1 MTTSTIFPAG
11 LCSGAKQ
18 KGNHGRFAPLQ
29 IAILLI
35 LLAAT
40 NVFPQSISSGTVTGT
55 VKDESGAVVAGANV
69 LLHNP
74 VTNYSQTATTDQS
87 GAFRLSNV
95 PLNNYQ
101 LTVSASGLA
110 TATQELDVRSTILIM
125 EDISLKVAASAS
137 TVVVQTEAPLLQTDP
152 SAYTNTDTAVFSKLP
167 EFGPAAGLSNLINY
181 STGGTAADANGFFH
195 PLGDHAQVSF
205 VIDGQ
210 PISDQQSKVFSTQLP
225 PDAIQSMEIITGAP
239 DAQYGDKS
247 SLVVNATTGRPNRGS
262 GRNLLAA
269 LKRTG
274 GRSERAVR
282 TPRSALAATR

>member
-18 KGNHGRFAPLQ
+18 KGNHGRFAPLK
-29 IAILLI
+29 IAILLV

-55 VKDESGAVVAGANV
+55 VKDESGAVVAGASV
-69 LLHNP
+69 LLRNP
-74 VTNYSQTATTDQS
+74 VTNYSQSATTDQS
-87 GAFRLSNV
+87 GSFRLNNV

-110 TATQELDVRSTILIM
+110 TTTQQLDVRSTILIM
-125 EDISLKVAASAS
+125 EDISLKVAASTS
-137 TVVVQTEAPLLQTDP
+137 TVIVQAEAPLLQTDP
-152 SAYTNTDTAVFSKLP
+152 SAYTNSDAAVFSKLP

-225 PDAIQSMEIITGAP
+225 PSPSEHGDYHRGA
-239 DAQYGDKS
+239 
-247 SLVVNATTGRPNRGS
+247 GRPIWR
-262 GRNLLAA
+262 
-269 LKRTG
+269 
-274 GRSERAVR
+274 
-282 TPRSALAATR
+282 